1 MPIEVTATAYGPD
14 AFDALAAAVRRV
26 KHGDP
31 LVPMSVIVPT
41 NTAGVMARRALGR
54 RGGATAIDVLTL
66 FRAAEVLGSP
76 TLLARG
82 RKPVS
87 TPVVDLAVKQVL
99 ARSPGLYGPVHRH
112 PSTVVALRDLYRELR
127 VAGPTALTA
136 LARTGRGN
144 EPARV
149 AAEVAR
155 LLAPSWYDEGDLLAA
170 AASATRRQLP
180 DRLAR
185 VVVHLPE
192 RLRPLERQ
200 LLRALATTADVE
212 LIVGMTGDPEADEPI
227 HALVADLTDGFDT
240 RRAGPAVGTDRRGLH
255 DGCRRRSPPGGARR
269 R

>member
-1 MPIEVTATAYGPD
+1 MT
-14 AFDALAAAVRRV
+14 
-26 KHGDP
+26 
-31 LVPMSVIVPT
+31 VIVPT
-41 NTAGVMARRALGR
+41 NSAGVMARRALGR

-66 FRAAEVLGSP
+66 FRAAELLGSP
-76 TLLARG
+76 SLLAGG

-99 ARSPGLYGPVHRH
+99 TRSPGLYGPVHRH

-136 LARTGRGN
+136 LARTARGN

-170 AASATRRQLP
+170 AAAATRRQLP

-200 LLRALATTADVE
+200 LLRALGATVDLE
-212 LIVGMTGDPEADEPI
+212 LIVGMTGHPDADDPID
-227 HALVADLTDGFDT
+227 ALVTDLTGGAAGT
-240 RRAGPAVGTDRRGLH
+240 RCRPLDRGWSTSS
-255 DGCRRRSPPGGARR
+255 RRRMPTTRCAWRYAPSSMALGVAPASTAWPCSGRR
-269 R
+269 DGRTPAWSSTS